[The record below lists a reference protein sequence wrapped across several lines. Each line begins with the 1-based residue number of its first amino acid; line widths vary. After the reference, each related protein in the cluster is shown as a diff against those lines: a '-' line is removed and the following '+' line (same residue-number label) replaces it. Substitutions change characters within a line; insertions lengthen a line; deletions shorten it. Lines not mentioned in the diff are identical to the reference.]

1 MPHKISEKSY
11 SSIFLQELL
20 FRGRVRVQLKN
31 DDGTPFSK
39 DYPTRES
46 LLVHIG
52 KTIPQLK
59 SRQNKPTETS
69 SSSAQPTTAS
79 SSGAQKKSGK
89 SKRR

>member
-69 SSSAQPTTAS
+69 SSSAQPTTAT